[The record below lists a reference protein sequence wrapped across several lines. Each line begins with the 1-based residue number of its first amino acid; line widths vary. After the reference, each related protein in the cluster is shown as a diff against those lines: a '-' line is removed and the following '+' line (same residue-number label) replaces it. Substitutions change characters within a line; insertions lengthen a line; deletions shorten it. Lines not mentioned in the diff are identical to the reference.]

1 MDGFVSFSGEYSLNV
16 PGIGSLGARFKVE
29 EVFNLSVGLSSQL
42 AKMEHASSLWDQTYL
57 DLEHS

>member
-16 PGIGSLGARFKVE
+16 PGIGGFEASFKAE
-29 EVFNLSVGLSSQL
+29 EVFNLSAGLSSQL
-42 AKMEHASSLWDQTYL
+42 AKMEHAPYLWDQMYL